1 MIEKVLAYFNNSQAE
16 LARQLEVDRSAISQW
31 VADDKIPPLRAIQIE
46 KLTSGKIKA
55 VDLVKGV

>member
-16 LARQLEVDRSAISQW
+16 LARQLDVDRSAISQW

-46 KLTSGKIKA
+46 KLTCGKIKA

>member
-1 MIEKVLAYFNNSQAE
+1 MIEKVLAHFNNSQAE
-16 LARQLEVDRSAISQW
+16 LARQLDVDRSAISQW

>member
-1 MIEKVLAYFNNSQAE
+1 MIEKVLVYFNNSQAE
-16 LARQLEVDRSAISQW
+16 LARQLDVDRSAISQW

-55 VDLVKGV
+55 IDLVKEV

>member
-1 MIEKVLAYFNNSQAE
+1 MIEKVLVYFNNSQAE
-16 LARQLEVDRSAISQW
+16 LARQLEVDRSAVSQW
-31 VADDKIPPLRAIQIE
+31 VTEDKIPPLRAIQIE

>member
-16 LARQLEVDRSAISQW
+16 LARQLEVDRSAVSQW
-31 VADDKIPPLRAIQIE
+31 ITEDKIPPLRAIQIE

>member
-16 LARQLEVDRSAISQW
+16 LARQLDVDRSAISQW

-46 KLTSGKIKA
+46 KLTGGKIKA
-55 VDLVKGV
+55 IDLVKEV

>member
-16 LARQLEVDRSAISQW
+16 LARQLDVDRSAISQW